1 MTMGSDKSIETTEDA
16 FLDGRVRVLQPRK
29 GYRAAIDP
37 VFLAAAVDLPEGAR
51 VLDAGAGVGTASLC
65 LAARRP
71 DLTIAALELQ
81 PELAGLARRNVQLN
95 RVSGITVIEGSLHD
109 ADAAVPYDAVMTNPP
124 YWRQAE
130 TRPSPDPIKRTA
142 TVEDAY
148 GLTGWVAAC
157 VRRLGPSGKLYMV
170 HSATRVDDIAAAA
183 LGCGFGSVSVFPLW
197 SKAGAAAKRVI
208 VMLSASPE
216 LVKTGMQGLV
226 LHDDAGTYTVPA
238 QDILRRAAPL
248 VFSPE
253 G

>member
-1 MTMGSDKSIETTEDA
+1 MTMGSEKAIETTEDA

-71 DLTIAALELQ
+71 DLRIAALELQ
-81 PELAGLARRNVQLN
+81 PELAGLARRNVELN
-95 RVSGITVIEGSLHD
+95 KASGITVIEGSLHD
-109 ADAAVPYDAVMTNPP
+109 ADGAVPYDAVMTNPP
-124 YWRQAE
+124 YWRLAE

-142 TVEDAY
+142 TVEDAH
-148 GLTGWVAAC
+148 GLTGWIAAC
-157 VRRLGPSGKLYMV
+157 ARRLGPSGKIYMV
-170 HSATRVDDIAAAA
+170 HSATRVDDIADAA

-208 VMLSASPE
+208 VMLSVSVEP
-216 LVKTGMQGLV
+216 VRTGMQGLV

-238 QDILRRAAPL
+238 QNILRGAAPL
-248 VFSPE
+248 VFTPM